1 MEAPG
6 HEEARTLWTELRTR
20 LEMGATIDSANIEE
34 VNHVAARRQE
44 ILNRILDCI
53 RFLCRQY
60 IAIRGHREILS
71 STSNTGNFL
80 KLVKFLGNYDPV
92 VREHRTRI
100 QAQPNTVSYLSAATQ
115 KEFIPILGRRV
126 LAVILDEVRE
136 AKYYSII
143 FDSTLADVAHVDQMS
158 QVLRYVNI

>member
-1 MEAPG
+1 M
-6 HEEARTLWTELRTR
+6 
-20 LEMGATIDSANIEE
+20 
-34 VNHVAARRQE
+34 
-44 ILNRILDCI
+44 
-53 RFLCRQY
+53 
-60 IAIRGHREILS
+60 
-71 STSNTGNFL
+71 
-80 KLVKFLGNYDPV
+80 KFLGNYDSV

-115 KEFIPILGRRV
+115 KEFISILGRRV

-143 FDSTLADVAHVDQMS
+143 FDSTLAHVDQMS